1 MAEEGS
7 KAHLQEVV
15 EYLETEEDIKLENY
29 QHKDPE
35 GVGDS
40 LERAFAKFGVTEE
53 TVQKFSGIGGCGCQ
67 KVKKFLNQIFP
78 YRKQDE
84 PVAEEPPTEEPS
96 QEGSGGGG
104 TGGGAR

>member
-7 KAHLQEVV
+7 KAQLQEIVD
-15 EYLETEEDIKLENY
+15 YLETEEDIKLENY

-35 GVGDS
+35 GVGDI

-53 TVQKFSGIGGCGCQ
+53 TVEKFSGIGGCGCQ

-78 YRKQDE
+78 YRKQAQEE
-84 PVAEEPPTEEPS
+84 PAAEEPP

-104 TGGGAR
+104 GGAKM

>member
-1 MAEEGS
+1 MTQEGS

-15 EYLETEEDIKLENY
+15 DYLEKEEDVKLENFK
-29 QHKDPE
+29 HKDPE

-53 TVQKFSGIGGCGCQ
+53 TVEKFSGIGGCGCQ

-78 YRKQDE
+78 YRKKDE
-84 PVAEEPPTEEPS
+84 SAAEEPP
-96 QEGSGGGG
+96 QENSGGGGSGGG
-104 TGGGAR
+104 AK

>member
-1 MAEEGS
+1 MTQEGS

-53 TVQKFSGIGGCGCQ
+53 TVEKFSGIGGCGCQ

-78 YRKQDE
+78 YRKKDE
-84 PVAEEPPTEEPS
+84 SAAEEPP
-96 QEGSGGGG
+96 QENSGGGG
-104 TGGGAR
+104 GGGGAR

>member
-7 KAHLQEVV
+7 KAQLQEIVD
-15 EYLETEEDIKLENY
+15 YLETEEDIKLENY

-53 TVQKFSGIGGCGCQ
+53 TVEKFSGIGGCGCQ

-78 YRKQDE
+78 YRKQAQEE
-84 PVAEEPPTEEPS
+84 PAAEEPP

-104 TGGGAR
+104 GGAKM